1 MQSIAQ
7 ERLSLSFMG
16 HKNTHAA
23 MYSLNG
29 HVKLKY
35 LEDSNSKQQHL
46 FFSLQFIQKK
56 MQCNTNATIN
66 WSL

>member
-1 MQSIAQ
+1 MQPIAK

-29 HVKLKY
+29 QVKLKY

-46 FFSLQFIQKK
+46 FFFITIYTKK
-56 MQCNTNATIN
+56 KQCNTNATIN